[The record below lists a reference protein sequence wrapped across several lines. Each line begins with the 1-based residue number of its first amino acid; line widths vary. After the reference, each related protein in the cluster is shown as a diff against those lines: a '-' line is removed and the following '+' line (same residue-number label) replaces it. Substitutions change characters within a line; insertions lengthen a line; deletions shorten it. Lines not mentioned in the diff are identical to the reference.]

1 MMSTAWLCHRR
12 RFRPDFVILLLLL
25 SSVPVFAHTGDT
37 GGGFTSGFSHPI
49 GGLDHVLAM
58 VAVGVWGAQL
68 GRPHVWLLPMAFPLM
83 MACGAALGLMGYP
96 LPMVEVGIACS
107 AIALGLMVLL
117 EAQPPQMV
125 SLALVAFFALFHG
138 HAHGT
143 ELPAGQNGLLYS
155 FGFVISTGLLHAV
168 GIGIGTIH
176 RWHAGRVILRTAG
189 AGVLGGGLFFLCRS
203 IGWLS

>member
-1 MMSTAWLCHRR
+1 MKRMVHEPLLHFLLLGAALFERR
-12 RFRPDFVILLLLL
+12 RFRPDCVILLLLL

-37 GGGFTSGFSHPI
+37 GGSFTSGFSHPI

-68 GRPHVWLLPMAFPLM
+68 GHPQVWRLPMTFPLM
-83 MACGAALGLMGYP
+83 MACGAALGVMGYP

-107 AIALGLMVLL
+107 AIALGVMVLV

-143 ELPAGQNGLLYS
+143 QLRPGRTDCCTALGL
-155 FGFVISTGLLHAV
+155 
-168 GIGIGTIH
+168 
-176 RWHAGRVILRTAG
+176 
-189 AGVLGGGLFFLCRS
+189 
-203 IGWLS
+203 